1 MADVSKNAPSRAELT
16 PSPPTDLLVAG
27 AAWLLIMILLD
38 VLILGWA
45 PSYAGLRLLALLI
58 LGWWAL
64 GRGRVPGWI
73 GWVWLGLAAL
83 GQVVSAYG
91 WAGSGAGPVANAGGM
106 LAGLLLLPIG
116 GLLLRPSD
124 RAAPRAEMPGGVG
137 VPLPVLRMTADG
149 LLARLQAV
157 VAELDGISARPASPA
172 QSIQLR
178 LLRNELSGIQM
189 LVRQRLT
196 GGEGGLS
203 IGSSSSVP
211 PAMLPPAPLPVRP
224 PAVRSNGLAVLV
236 VDDDP
241 VGRTLTRLLLER
253 AGYAVE
259 ETDDAKM
266 ALEMALMDG
275 PDLVLAACRLGR
287 HRGLALA
294 WTIRRGGGPPVVL
307 MRGRLDL
314 VSPKRQR
321 QAGIAGLID
330 KPVTE
335 EGLSSVLDRLLARPV
350 AAAPLSPPPLDASV
364 LHGHLGILGAERVAA
379 IIDSFGNNAPATL
392 AAVSDALAADDI
404 ANLGRAAHKLAS
416 GALTVG
422 LSALATLA
430 KNADTAAKQGRDQ
443 EARDAA
449 IAMTGAFAA
458 GMAALAAFR
467 RDHLNQVQT

>member
-1 MADVSKNAPSRAELT
+1 MADVSKNALSRTDLT
-16 PSPPTDLLVAG
+16 PSPPADLLVAG

-38 VLILGWA
+38 TMILGGVPA
-45 PSYAGLRLLALLI
+45 YAGLRLLALLV
-58 LGWWAL
+58 LGLWAL
-64 GRGRVPGWI
+64 GRGRFPGWI
-73 GWVWLGLAAL
+73 GLVWLGLAAL
-83 GQVVSAYG
+83 GQVVSAYF
-91 WAGSGAGPVANAGGM
+91 WAGSGAGAVAIAGGM

-116 GLLLRPSD
+116 ALLLRPTD
-124 RAAPRAEMPGGVG
+124 RDVPRPDVAAGEG

-157 VAELDGISARPASPA
+157 IAELDSLSAHPASPA

-178 LLRNELSGIQM
+178 LLRNELSGIQ
-189 LVRQRLT
+189 LQIRQRLA
-196 GGEGGLS
+196 GGETG
-203 IGSSSSVP
+203 P
-211 PAMLPPAPLPVRP
+211 PIESPPLAPPVAPQPVRP
-224 PAVRSNGLAVLV
+224 SASLSNGLSVLV

-266 ALEMALMDG
+266 ALEMALLDG
-275 PDLVLAACRLGR
+275 PDLVLVACRLGR

-307 MRGRLDL
+307 MRGRLDVVL
-314 VSPKRQR
+314 PERQR
-321 QAGIAGLID
+321 RAGIAALID

-335 EGLSSVLDRLLARPV
+335 EGLSSMLDRLLARSV
-350 AAAPLSPPPLDASV
+350 AAAPAGPPPLDTSV
-364 LHGHLGILGAERVAA
+364 LHGHLAILGSERVAA
-379 IIDSFGNNAPATL
+379 ILDSFSNNAPATL
-392 AAVSDALAADDI
+392 ASVSDALAADDI

-449 IAMTGAFAA
+449 TAMPAAFAA

-467 RDHLNQVQT
+467 RNHLA